1 MRIRIAV
8 PEAFAH
14 PDVIDAALE
23 AVTRL
28 DDHMIRAG
36 QSPTSHE
43 LIAGGAHW
51 RPEDPGDEHFD
62 HGGTIARRGHGDCDD
77 WAPLHAA
84 TLRASGEDPGA
95 RAVVVPSGPQTYHAI
110 VQRSDGAI
118 DDPSIAAG
126 MRASRVSGA
135 EVDPDRIQ
143 IWACDPHDGRLYQ
156 GQLLPTVAPLSVHCG
171 PGVSVRG
178 AIVNGVGNLYEGR
191 CDLPISGSPLVHVHS
206 YWRHKGKRHHG
217 RRVRGAVTVV
227 GSQLPYAFSVTHLGT
242 TPAHALSGA
251 IVGALMCGDAAE
263 LSTSLDKYKLL
274 GTQLALAQLTP
285 GQVHEALV
293 AQMRHDLETHA
304 AATGTHPREHTQRM
318 LAELAQQGIITGCVI
333 GADGYI
339 VGDFFGDIGKIAS
352 GVVHAVSDVANT
364 VAKVANV
371 VPWGD
376 IIHGVQAAVS
386 VVPGLGTAVS
396 DVIAAAETAYDSAA
410 ALMHGNP
417 LEAAIHAAYN
427 FALSSVPGAAA
438 IRPILDPT
446 VNALINMAAG
456 HEPIESA
463 ALDALLNALPDAPK
477 IGPISPRS
485 IAASLAHLIV
495 SHTGVKHTKPG
506 TGPKP
511 PPHPPL
517 VHVLTPQEHAIQA
530 YMQNR
535 GAVRAV
541 QAAKAPPKPPPPKPA
556 AKPAPPKPPV
566 QRVVMHAAPKPPPP
580 KAPPPAP
587 KPPGIPHAAVH
598 ADHPA
603 LPAPPKVIPPPQVRP
618 AAAAPPNLTWHCTPG
633 PGGTWGCK
641 WT

>member
-43 LIAGGAHW
+43 LIAAGAHW

-84 TLRASGEDPGA
+84 TLRASGEDPSA
-95 RAVVVPSGPQTYHAI
+95 RARVVPSGPQTYHAI
-110 VQRSDGAI
+110 VERGDGAI

-126 MRASRVSGA
+126 MRASRVSGP
-135 EVDPDRIQ
+135 DPDRIQ
-143 IWACDPHDGRLYQ
+143 VVACDPHDGRLYQ
-156 GQLLPTVAPLSVHCG
+156 GQLLPTVAPLSLHCG
-171 PGVSVRG
+171 PGLSVRG
-178 AIVNGVGNLYEGR
+178 ALVAGVGNLYEGR

-206 YWRHKGKRHHG
+206 YWRHKSKRHHG
-217 RRVRGAVTVV
+217 RRVRGPVTVV
-227 GSQLPYAFSVTHLGT
+227 GSQLPYAFSVTHLGA
-242 TPAHALSGA
+242 TPEHALSGA

-318 LAELAQQGIITGCVI
+318 LAELAGQGIITGCVI
-333 GADGYI
+333 GADGYV

-376 IIHGVQAAVS
+376 IIHGVQAVVS

-410 ALMHGNP
+410 ALLHGNP

-446 VNALINMAAG
+446 VNALINMSAG

-463 ALDALLNALPDAPK
+463 ALNALLDALPDVPK

-495 SHTGVKHTKPG
+495 SHTGVKHTKAPAG
-506 TGPKP
+506 HKP
-511 PPHPPL
+511 PPAVHAPTAQQIAAQQALQAHFQARGKAAPP
-517 VHVLTPQEHAIQA
+517 
-530 YMQNR
+530 
-535 GAVRAV
+535 
-541 QAAKAPPKPPPPKPA
+541 PPKPPAPKPA
-556 AKPAPPKPPV
+556 AKPAPPKPV
-566 QRVVMHAAPKPPPP
+566 QHVAMHAAPPPP
-580 KAPPPAP
+580 KPPPPAP
-587 KPPGIPHAAVH
+587 KPLGTPHAAVH
-598 ADHPA
+598 TDHPA
-603 LPAPPKVIPPPQVRP
+603 LPPPPKVIPPPAVRP
-618 AAAAPPNLTWHCTPG
+618 AAAAPPNLTWHCSPG
-633 PGGTWGCK
+633 PGGTWACK